1 MSFDILNI
9 KSPEFLKDLSIK
21 ELEELCSDIRKFIID
36 NVSKT
41 GGHLSSNLGVIE
53 ATVALHYVFN
63 SPIDKIIFD
72 VGHQCYTHKILTG
85 RSTDFTKLRKKDGLS
100 GFLSYEESEHDAWE
114 AGHSST
120 SLSAVSGLLEAK
132 EVNKNI
138 GEVIAF
144 IGDGSIQ
151 NGLAFEGLN
160 YIGSQ
165 KPQKAII
172 IVNDNDMSI
181 SRNVGR
187 MAKNLSRTRIKKS
200 HVTLRKITP
209 KFVFKMNR
217 SIVSSVKTFL
227 YGTDI
232 FTTLG
237 YRYYGPIDGHNLKQL
252 IKYFEYAK
260 ASEGSIVIH
269 LNTIK
274 GKGYKYAEEDNLGL
288 WHGTGPFDINTG
300 TSLNKNPNIIPWGKG
315 IANVLYDILDKNN
328 NVRII
333 NPAMIVG
340 TYFQDI
346 QSKFPNQMIDVGI
359 NEEHAVVMAAS
370 MSRYGL
376 IPIISV
382 YSTFLQRA
390 YDEICHDV
398 CRNNNHVIFLLDH
411 AGIVSGDGST
421 HQGVFDIPMLISMPN
436 MVISTPSNLNE
447 AKQLLEMAIKLQNP
461 FAIRYPKDNI
471 DLSIEDEE
479 IKIEYGKWNIIKDI
493 QDVNIISYGDTITE
507 LKQKLDK
514 KIDSYNVGL
523 INAIFVKPVDLDLLL
538 KLENKTLI
546 IIEEVMKIGSLASLI
561 MQYNYEYDL
570 NINIK
575 SFGVNEQYLNCGSRK
590 ELKEG
595 LGIDIDSILK
605 KIKTII
611 S

>member
-9 KSPEFLKDLSIK
+9 KSPAFLKDLSV
-21 ELEELCSDIRKFIID
+21 EELQQLCDDIRKFIIE

-85 RSTDFTKLRKKDGLS
+85 RSKDFVKLRKKDGLS
-100 GFLSYEESEHDAWE
+100 GFLSYDESEHDTWE

-132 EVNKNI
+132 EVNNDI

-187 MAKNLSRTRIKKS
+187 MAKNLSRTRVKKS
-200 HVTLRKITP
+200 HSRLRKITP

-217 SIVSSVKTFL
+217 KIISSIKTFL

-260 ASEGSIVIH
+260 ASESSIVIH
-269 LNTIK
+269 LNTTK
-274 GKGYKYAEEDNLGL
+274 GKGYKYAEDDVLGL
-288 WHGTGPFDINTG
+288 WHGTGPFDVETG
-300 TSLNKNPNIIPWGKG
+300 NLLNKKDFIIPWGKG
-315 IANVLYDILDKNN
+315 IADVLCEILETNPN
-328 NVRII
+328 IRII

-340 TYFQDI
+340 TFFQGI
-346 QSKFPNQMIDVGI
+346 QAKYSKQMIDVGI

-370 MSRYGL
+370 MSRYNL

-398 CRNNNHVIFLLDH
+398 CRSNNHVIFLLDH

-436 MVISTPSNLNE
+436 MVIASPSNLYE
-447 AKQLLEMAIKLQNP
+447 AKRLLEIAIEEKKP

-471 DLSIEDEE
+471 DLSMQYKKHDILF
-479 IKIEYGKWNIIKDI
+479 GKWNIIKDI
-493 QDVNIISYGDTITE
+493 KEVNIISYGDTINE
-507 LKQKLDK
+507 LKE
-514 KIDSYNVGL
+514 KIDNINVGL
-523 INAIFVKPVDLDLLL
+523 INAIFVKPVDIEVLNLL
-538 KLENKTLI
+538 KNKTLI
-546 IIEEVMKIGSLASLI
+546 IVEEVMKVGSLASLI
-561 MQYNYEYDL
+561 MQYNFEYGL
-570 NINIK
+570 NLNIK
-575 SFGVNEQYLNCGSRK
+575 SYAVDELYLDCGSRK
-590 ELKEG
+590 ELKKE
-595 LGIDIDSILK
+595 LGIDIDNI
-605 KIKTII
+605 IKQL
-611 S
+611 

>member
-227 YGTDI
+227 YGIDI

-237 YRYYGPIDGHNLKQL
+237 YRYYGPIDGHDLKQL

-398 CRNNNHVIFLLDH
+398 CRSDNHVIFLLDH

-447 AKQLLEMAIKLQNP
+447 AKQLLEMAIKLQKP

-507 LKQKLDK
+507 LKQKLDN

-538 KLENKTLI
+538 KLKNKTLI

-561 MQYNYEYDL
+561 MQYNYEYNL

-575 SFGVNEQYLNCGSRK
+575 SFGVDEQYLNCGSRK
-590 ELKEG
+590 ELKEE
-595 LGIDIDSILK
+595 LGIDIDSIFK
-605 KIKTII
+605 KI
-611 S
+611 